1 MTREEL
7 TACTRRDLA
16 ARARK
21 HRVTGWHGMRKC
33 ELVEALLPLL
43 RSGRRRNGR
52 RAAAKNPAQAGNRP
66 HANSTNS
73 IGAAAGSS
81 RMALK
86 PMPADA
92 DEKPAQQ
99 NRLVVDVI
107 DSHWIHVR
115 WTLTHQSLARVR
127 TALGSQWHQ
136 AMPVLR
142 VFDATIGDD
151 ASAMETWV
159 RDIEIVSDADNWY
172 VPVSGSSRTYRLD
185 LGYRTRSGDFL
196 AIVRSKRLTTPS
208 SHSAISGQ
216 DTNNGRRRRLGTAAS
231 KQTSGHRHSSGR
243 HRTAPLAD
251 PSRTSNAAAQEFPF
265 EVQAELLVHG
275 VTHPRAE
282 LSLIGEKV
290 SIEADGTFSV
300 RYRLPNGRQVIP
312 AVAVTPDGSEQRTI
326 VLAIERNTKVLE
338 PRRLDELPL

>member
-33 ELVEALLPLL
+33 ELVEALFPLL
-43 RSGRRRNGR
+43 RSDRRRNGR
-52 RAAAKNPAQAGNRP
+52 RAAATKRTAAGNSP
-66 HANSTNS
+66 ST
-73 IGAAAGSS
+73 AGRAS
-81 RMALK
+81 RTVLK
-86 PMPADA
+86 PMPVDA
-92 DEKPAQQ
+92 DEKPARQ

-107 DSHWIHVR
+107 DSNWIHAR

-127 TALGSQWHQ
+127 TALGSQWRQ

-142 VFDATIGDD
+142 VFDVTVGDHAT
-151 ASAMETWV
+151 AVETWV

-172 VPVSGSSRTYRLD
+172 VPVSGSPRTFRLD
-185 LGYRTRSGDFL
+185 LGYRTGSGEFF

-208 SHSAISGQ
+208 SESAISGNG
-216 DTNNGRRRRLGTAAS
+216 TNNGQRSGTGRRNGFS
-231 KQTSGHRHSSGR
+231 R
-243 HRTAPLAD
+243 HRTAPLSD
-251 PSRTSNAAAQEFPF
+251 PSRRSNGATQEFPF
-265 EVQAELLVHG
+265 EIRAELLVHG

-282 LSLIGEKV
+282 LSLMGETV
-290 SIEADGTFSV
+290 SVEADGMFSV

-326 VLAIERNTKVLE
+326 VLAVERNTKVLE